1 MTDATSQIAMRPPR
15 IDDGYSR
22 PTVQPNRFFDT
33 TVAMARP
40 GLEAAL
46 ANVEASRRGV
56 GAYLANMPMALMN
69 LGQAGVG
76 GFAGLVADLVPG
88 DDFATERDLAR
99 EILAIPEAF
108 MGVSP
113 GRVANVLD
121 DAVESGA
128 EAARFAGARLNQPGP
143 MPETLYSNPRFE
155 EMIAA
160 LGRGARADRERVPR
174 EAREANDAIRA
185 DIGLPPLNPVPRS
198 ADPVP
203 EDFGFYQDN
212 PALKMSSGVEW
223 LENKQRVA
231 DETYGQRRGITGST
245 TATLG
250 SGDKDMFLPTDF
262 MRRIPGLLDERR
274 VPGEVQYERL
284 MQDVRDRGFLP
295 DQDGNRIVLGINHR
309 GEAFIIEGNTRT
321 AVASD
326 LGIPNVRVEVRY
338 KNGGEMVEG
347 PFAPNNVARIAARG
361 PEQVTFQSSAR
372 GAAVRPQVG
381 EPFDDWIDRIYAPEN
396 RGPGNQVQDPNVV
409 FRAMSPE
416 EASFGETEGV
426 FRDVSGAPLYVANDP
441 ERYVGGGAY
450 GGRNRGRIYEFD
462 VTDIPSETRAGGVG
476 ITERAV
482 SEIPAERVRRVW
494 EWVPDRRAHVLI
506 EDRTGAPRP
515 ENFAQGGAVMMRSGM
530 PEQIHQGLG
539 SLSEVARRMFMGGEV
554 SGHPLDQYGQY
565 LTQTYAA
572 PIQQSASQAVSQFVD
587 SVRQKERDYFGGGG
601 GMGAGMGGG
610 MGAPLQG
617 GLMGSPT
624 DAGSTLAVGGLSA
637 PAYSGPEIGRKRAVE
652 PPSLGLGVPQMPM
665 QPGVMAA
672 SPFGNNVNPHSPGMS
687 RGDFFAPP
695 STDSA
700 LGRLSATNATAAFA
714 GRGPIPNIAAPM
726 DPRANYVT
734 ADALR
739 SGSVFAPEHRRLV

>member
-1 MTDATSQIAMRPPR
+1 MTDTTTNPRLFSRDPAERRAFLSEVGEGIAYFIPPELRSRFQFLAEMTPSAT
-15 IDDGYSR
+15 
-22 PTVQPNRFFDT
+22 
-33 TVAMARP
+33 
-40 GLEAAL
+40 
-46 ANVEASRRGV
+46 VERA
-56 GAYLANMPMALMN
+56 
-69 LGQAGVG
+69 GQASQRMFDADRTAMERVGDFGTMLSEMAGVAAP
-76 GFAGLVADLVPG
+76 FAVAPR
-88 DDFATERDLAR
+88 AAMP
-99 EILAIPEAF
+99 A
-108 MGVSP
+108 
-113 GRVANVLD
+113 
-121 DAVESGA
+121 A
-128 EAARFAGARLNQPGP
+128 EAAQEAFLGFSVPARAAAETAFERLNQPGP
-143 MPETLYSNPRFE
+143 MPEVLYSNPPFDH
-155 EMIAA
+155 AA
-160 LGRGARADRERVPR
+160 FIRRHFGPERKAAADAQRLREDLD
-174 EAREANDAIRA
+174 ANDQLRA
-185 DIGLPPLNPVPRS
+185 ERGLPPLNPPPRPADPATLLAEFSAAREAMLGASRDMSFEELTELSSRS
-198 ADPVP
+198 AAARDAAVAALSDAPSVPLFHRDGRAVVVGPGMGPGEEGKFRISYLTAERKRQPNNHVVYETKEEALSDALRGGFDLPTADPAAPVP

-231 DETYGQRRGITGST
+231 DETYEQRRGITGST

-274 VPGEVQYERL
+274 VPGEVQYDALLR
-284 MQDVRDRGFLP
+284 DVRERGFLP

-309 GEAFIIEGNTRT
+309 GEPFIIEGNTRT

-347 PFAPNNVARIAARG
+347 PFAPENIARIAARG
-361 PEQVTFQSSAR
+361 P
-372 GAAVRPQVG
+372 
-381 EPFDDWIDRIYAPEN
+381 
-396 RGPGNQVQDPNVV
+396 
-409 FRAMSPE
+409 
-416 EASFGETEGV
+416 
-426 FRDVSGAPLYVANDP
+426 SG
-441 ERYVGGGAY
+441 
-450 GGRNRGRIYEFD
+450 
-462 VTDIPSETRAGGVG
+462 S
-476 ITERAV
+476 
-482 SEIPAERVRRVW
+482 
-494 EWVPDRRAHVLI
+494 
-506 EDRTGAPRP
+506 RP

-601 GMGAGMGGG
+601 MGAGMGGG
-610 MGAPLQG
+610 MGSPLQG
-617 GLMGSPT
+617 GLMGSP
-624 DAGSTLAVGGLSA
+624 
-637 PAYSGPEIGRKRAVE
+637 
-652 PPSLGLGVPQMPM
+652 M
-665 QPGVMAA
+665 QPGGMAA

>member
-1 MTDATSQIAMRPPR
+1 MTDATTNPRLFSRDPAERRAFLSEVGEGIAYFIPPELR
-15 IDDGYSR
+15 SR
-22 PTVQPNRFFDT
+22 FQFLAEMTPSATVERAGSAARSAVQP
-33 TVAMARP
+33 
-40 GLEAAL
+40 GLTAGERIG
-46 ANVEASRRGV
+46 NV
-56 GAYLANMPMALMN
+56 GAMLSET
-69 LGQAGVG
+69 AGVVAP
-76 GFAGLVADLVPG
+76 FAVAPR
-88 DDFATERDLAR
+88 AAMP
-99 EILAIPEAF
+99 A
-108 MGVSP
+108 
-113 GRVANVLD
+113 
-121 DAVESGA
+121 A
-128 EAARFAGARLNQPGP
+128 EAAQEAFLGFSVPARAAAETAFERLNQPGP
-143 MPETLYSNPRFE
+143 MPEVLYSNPPFDH
-155 EMIAA
+155 AA
-160 LGRGARADRERVPR
+160 FIRQHFGPERKAAADAQRLREDLD
-174 EAREANDAIRA
+174 ANDQLRA
-185 DIGLPPLNPVPRS
+185 ERGLPPLNPPPRP

-203 EDFGFYQDN
+203 EQG
-212 PALKMSSGVEW
+212 
-223 LENKQRVA
+223 
-231 DETYGQRRGITGST
+231 
-245 TATLG
+245 
-250 SGDKDMFLPTDF
+250 
-262 MRRIPGLLDERR
+262 
-274 VPGEVQYERL
+274 
-284 MQDVRDRGFLP
+284 
-295 DQDGNRIVLGINHR
+295 
-309 GEAFIIEGNTRT
+309 
-321 AVASD
+321 
-326 LGIPNVRVEVRY
+326 
-338 KNGGEMVEG
+338 
-347 PFAPNNVARIAARG
+347 
-361 PEQVTFQSSAR
+361 TFQSSAAQNLEVSR
-372 GAAVRPQVG
+372 RDASNIFGEGAERVRYTDPQSGGTIEVVARPDGTASVLELEVPEQFRGQGIGQNLQERVMQDFPMMGGQVSSKAAATTAYRLGRRPVGKPNATLEDVFAEIDDMSSVNMVSPEMQRSLGAAAPEGAVVKPKMG
-381 EPFDDWIDRIYAPEN
+381 EAFDDWIDRIYAPEN

-416 EASFGETEGV
+416 EAFFGETEGV

-462 VTDIPSETRAGGVG
+462 VTDIPGETRAGGVG

-482 SEIPAERVRRVW
+482 SEIPAERVRRIW
-494 EWVPDRRAHVLI
+494 EWDSDRRSHVLI

-587 SVRQKERDYFGGGG
+587 SVRQKERDYFG
-601 GMGAGMGGG
+601 GGG